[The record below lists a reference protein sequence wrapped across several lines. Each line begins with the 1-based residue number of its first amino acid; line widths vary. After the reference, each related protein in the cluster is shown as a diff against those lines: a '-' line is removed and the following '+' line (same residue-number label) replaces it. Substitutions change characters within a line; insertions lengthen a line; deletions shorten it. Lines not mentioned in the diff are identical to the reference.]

1 MNPMYRGTTF
11 RQGRIMIV
19 QYMLPT
25 TDTANPLAERPD
37 QLKLGRVGRQGEK
50 NNMGVINL
58 TM

>member
-1 MNPMYRGTTF
+1 MNPMYRG
-11 RQGRIMIV
+11 IMTV

-37 QLKLGRVGRQGEK
+37 QLKLGCVGRQGEE
-50 NNMGVINL
+50 NSMGVINL